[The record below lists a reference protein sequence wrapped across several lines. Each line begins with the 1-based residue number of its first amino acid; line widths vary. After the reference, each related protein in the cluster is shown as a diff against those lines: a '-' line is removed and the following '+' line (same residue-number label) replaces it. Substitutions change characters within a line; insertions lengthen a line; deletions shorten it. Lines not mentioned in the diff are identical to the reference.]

1 MRTLC
6 KANKRAK
13 KTDQQ
18 QYINKPGDKTT
29 TTTVRATIARN
40 NARTARRHKTPL
52 DIVHNNINNQLIRAN
67 TNATSGRDIRSPT
80 DFTRLS
86 LAPPQPPSPPALL
99 LSPLAEPSTLQRQR

>member
-18 QYINKPGDKTT
+18 QYIKPGDKT

-52 DIVHNNINNQLIRAN
+52 HILHNNIDNQLIRAN
-67 TNATSGRDIRSPT
+67 ANATSGRDIRSTT

-86 LAPPQPPSPPALL
+86 LAPPQPSSPPALI
-99 LSPLAEPSTLQRQR
+99 LSSLTEPSKLQRQR

>member
-18 QYINKPGDKTT
+18 QYIKPGDKTT

-40 NARTARRHKTPL
+40 HARTARRHKTPL
-52 DIVHNNINNQLIRAN
+52 HILHNNIDNQLIRAN
-67 TNATSGRDIRSPT
+67 ANATSGRDIRSTT
-80 DFTRLS
+80 DLTRLS
-86 LAPPQPPSPPALL
+86 LAPPQPPSPPALI